1 MTNIEK
7 LVSSYLPIF
16 TADVLPDRDCDAA
29 WRQTLE
35 ALRVMTPG
43 ERRDLSLLGGAL
55 VGLAARK
62 TRLRKA
68 KI

>member
-29 WRQTLE
+29 WRQTLK
-35 ALRVMTPG
+35 ALSVMTPG
-43 ERRDLSLLGGAL
+43 ERRDLSILGGSLAR
-55 VGLAARK
+55 LAARK
-62 TRLRKA
+62 TQLRKA